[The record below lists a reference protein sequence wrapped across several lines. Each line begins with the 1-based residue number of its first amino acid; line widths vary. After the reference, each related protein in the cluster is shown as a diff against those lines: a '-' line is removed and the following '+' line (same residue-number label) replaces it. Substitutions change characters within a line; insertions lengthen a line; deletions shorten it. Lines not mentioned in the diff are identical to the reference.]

1 MAPVGRSNRRRRY
14 CRRRNR
20 KRRKQSIRN
29 RKDRSLSRAS
39 SSAKGSRKS
48 KINKA
53 RISSWRGSGN
63 YNRSNCKGGG

>member
-1 MAPVGRSNRRRRY
+1 MAPVGSIRRSRG

-20 KRRKQSIRN
+20 KIRRQSIRN
-29 RKDRSLSRAS
+29 RKGRSLNRAS

-53 RISSWRGSGN
+53 KISSWRGSGN